1 MSKLFGSITLQ
12 EMSGNR
18 DLTRTVLERVKRAC
32 EFSDGRFTLDA
43 VVNGLAAGELSIWG
57 VLSGAD
63 LTAVSISRVT
73 PWESGLKVFE
83 ILMLGGPEHA
93 DMLPFLDRFEQPAR
107 KEGCAKIRLYGRTSW
122 GNLSPARRGGQRH
135 RLLPKDWRV
144 AAVVYEKDLAPDV
157 SRQG

>member
-1 MSKLFGSITLQ
+1 LSRIFGSITLQ

-43 VVNGLAAGELSIWG
+43 VVDGLAAGQFAIWG
-57 VLSGAD
+57 VLNKTD
-63 LTAVSISRVT
+63 LTAVSVSRVT
-73 PWESGLKVFE
+73 TWESGVKVFE
-83 ILMLGGPEHA
+83 VLMIGGPEHT

-122 GNLSPARRGGQRH
+122 GNLAPARGGKAH
-135 RLLPKDWRV
+135 RLLPKEWRV
-144 AAVVYEKDLAPDV
+144 AAVVYEKDLQPDV
-157 SRQG
+157 TR